1 MSGGSITS
9 SRYDHTHRDVW
20 WQCHQLVRRYDLT
33 HRDVW
38 WQCHQYVGTTIHTE
52 MSGGSVHDLTH
63 IGRYDLTRKV
73 RWQSSVHIILHRM
86 WVRFHDGGMQSVGT
100 RSIFGASGW

>member
-1 MSGGSITS
+1 MAVPPVGTTIHTRSEMSGGSITS
-9 SRYDHTHRDVW
+9 SRYDH
-20 WQCHQLVRRYDLT
+20 T

-73 RWQSSVHIILHRM
+73 GWQSSVHIILHRM